1 MDQQDNDQD
10 DAVDAEGDEGVRLDE
25 AKQEL
30 DAQQGDD
37 KGGNE
42 TGNQEIDLRKRV
54 ISGADF
60 IRS

>member
-1 MDQQDNDQD
+1 MNQQDNDQD
-10 DAVDAEGDEGVRLDE
+10 DPVDAEGDEGVRLDE
-25 AKQEL
+25 TKQEL

-37 KGGNE
+37 EGGDE
-42 TGNQEIDLRKRV
+42 TGNQESTWERV